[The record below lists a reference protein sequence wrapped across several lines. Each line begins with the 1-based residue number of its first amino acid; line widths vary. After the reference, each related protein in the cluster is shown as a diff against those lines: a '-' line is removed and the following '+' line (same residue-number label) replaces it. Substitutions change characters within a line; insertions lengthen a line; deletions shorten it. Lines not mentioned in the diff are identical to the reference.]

1 MKEYKENGLE
11 FKYKECLGE
20 QDFITL
26 VKSYIEIY
34 NNGLDG
40 ELDMIEGLHKNP
52 ILAERAFNMNLGNLC
67 IENFDAD
74 LHTKIFNQ
82 GVYSFLKESIFN
94 AKEAYNLAKEICR
107 RVDSV
112 DELVYQFLNKIS
124 NLIPSEVDLKK
135 VEEAW
140 TKVYSEYENI
150 AIGNK
155 EVEKQ

>member
-1 MKEYKENGLE
+1 MKEYNNDGIKFN
-11 FKYKECLGE
+11 YKESLE
-20 QDFITL
+20 EPDFITL
-26 VKSYIEIY
+26 VQSYIEIY

-40 ELDMIEGLHKNP
+40 ETDNIEGLHKNP
-52 ILAERAFNMNLGNLC
+52 ILAERSFNMNLGNLC
-67 IENFDAD
+67 IENFDAE
-74 LHTKIFNQ
+74 LHTKIFNK
-82 GVYSFLKESIFN
+82 GIYNFLREDIKN
-94 AKEAYNLAKEICR
+94 VKEAYNLAKETCK

-135 VEEAW
+135 LEEAW

-150 AIGNK
+150 AIENK